1 MNEKPKKSTLQ
12 TAANFN
18 AKFPVVTRVS
28 EIYDAVHVDFYPK
41 FELIEKK
48 SKNIYAY
55 D

>member
-1 MNEKPKKSTLQ
+1 MNEKPKKSTFQ

-28 EIYDAVHVDFYPK
+28 EIYDAVHVEFYPK
-41 FELIEKK
+41 LELIEKT
-48 SKNIYAY
+48 SKNMHAY